1 MTGRVHSFESFGTVD
16 GPGIRFVL
24 FLQGC
29 PMRCKYCH
37 NPDTW
42 DRTGGREMS
51 AEEVC
56 RAALRY
62 RSYFTGG
69 GGVTVSGGEPLLQR
83 AFLVELFTLLKG
95 EGVHTCIDTSG
106 AGFIKDDL
114 WERLASLTD
123 LFLVDVKHIDPAA
136 HRALT
141 GCSDEGPRAL
151 LADLDARGKPVWI
164 RHVLVPG
171 ITDDDGALMRL
182 RAYLDTFSCI
192 EKIEVLPYH
201 TMGEVKYQKLGIEY
215 PLAGVKPPT
224 RERVENARRILR
236 AGKYGEKT

>member
-1 MTGRVHSFESFGTVD
+1 M
-16 GPGIRFVL
+16 
-24 FLQGC
+24 
-29 PMRCKYCH
+29 
-37 NPDTW
+37 
-42 DRTGGREMS
+42 
-51 AEEVC
+51 
-56 RAALRY
+56 
-62 RSYFTGG
+62 
-69 GGVTVSGGEPLLQR
+69 
-83 AFLVELFTLLKG
+83 
-95 EGVHTCIDTSG
+95 
-106 AGFIKDDL
+106 
-114 WERLASLTD
+114 
-123 LFLVDVKHIDPAA
+123 
-136 HRALT
+136 
-141 GCSDEGPRAL
+141 